1 MRQIASQWRS
11 LNRPGRFWAVG
22 EAQLCN
28 AVADRRFGLLLISSA
43 HRNSA
48 MPEIDEQHLA
58 QHPDSHYQPLSLT
71 TPEWL
76 ANASK
81 DRRTQLKR
89 ARPKPLAWHKTATG
103 EQHRQLRLRN
113 ASHWTAQNRV
123 DQRLEQL
130 QDAQAFAAPLLANAL
145 KTRFGLTLDVRTT
158 FLRLYIPATI
168 PWFTVKSGAAR
179 TWTVSLLDAAL
190 HNFEADETQPDAF
203 EAASEFITQPDAH
216 GHFQPLPEIKR
227 DLSIPAFT
235 QLCRTLDIGAQY
247 KTYLEENL
255 GITNGLVATV
265 LQHEVKASERA
276 ALEVALQLAN
286 MNGDLEEDMY
296 QTLQGVLDGRPAVRM
311 AGKPVR
317 CHDLHMMSARLTGIV
332 LFAPDLEREHGAVP
346 VVAYVPDDPQHPIK
360 QYTSTAAFTAEL
372 TRQLRD
378 SNYQHFF
385 SRFLAHEDR
394 GFFFANLNSRLGQI
408 TWHPHDPTDP
418 QPTWRETP
426 RQRPNLQL
434 SAPAIPGDLLA
445 HLYQQKLNKILN
457 DANVIAVATATVDQK
472 ARWALW
478 DSFQQI
484 ATSLLNIAALVIAP
498 FVPVLGEAMLAYMA
512 YQLLDE
518 TFEGIVDWAVG
529 QTTEAFEHLM
539 GMVEALVQLG
549 TFGAGGAIVAG
560 EFRALLPQR
569 TVAFIDSLKPVP
581 TPNGTTRYW
590 KPDLKPYE
598 RKVPLPDGS
607 APNQQGIHQHLDQA
621 VISLDDTPYVL
632 NKTPDRDGF
641 SLAHPER
648 PDAYQPKAW
657 HNGTGAW
664 QTELDQPLYWD
675 RATLLRRLGH
685 RAQTFSAQ
693 ELEQIRSVSNTP
705 ENVLRQMHVQ
715 REPMPA
721 LLEDTLKRFKI
732 EQDISTFIEQMSSN
746 DPAVYRNASPLTQLQ
761 LLCDNGT
768 WPETKALQ
776 VVDGTGQ
783 TLWQYSPRDGVARV
797 RINQVQ
803 LNSGDLLKTVLLG
816 LDESEIKT
824 LLSEEF
830 GLPARGIDVRT
841 RALRNKIAQAAER
854 QKSKLFESRYKG
866 ANQPVHGAAQQLMD
880 SRPGLP
886 ASAADVVLEQASN
899 LERAE
904 LGSGKVP
911 KRLDQLANWARQETR
926 LNRAYEGLYLKAP
939 ANLDTHTLALHSLP
953 ELPGWSG
960 TVRLEVR
967 EHSVN
972 GTLRD
977 SIGQATATERKVLV
991 HEEGEYQAYDDEGLH
1006 LQGKTDFYNAVLQ
1019 ALPDSERNAL
1029 NLHIRQGPQLRQSI
1043 AGTPLPR
1050 DRLRPIL
1057 ERQPVRP
1064 PAAGKIPRLPGGMNG
1079 YALAPEP
1086 MPAPGAPPSLI
1097 QRAQALYPGH
1107 TPAQNRALI
1116 HRLNR
1121 LPGSALPQLQLLQ
1134 LEYARLFQDL
1144 AIWRAEIPTTYPGTQ
1159 TRLGAAEYAYEG
1171 EKRIQLADQIRR
1183 CWRRE
1188 TESTQNNNDEHLSY
1202 SLVYEEPILGE
1213 LPTLTANFDHVST
1226 LGLAGTEGTSGAL
1239 RFIQRFRNL
1248 KTLELRSMPLGV
1260 FPEGLETMPNLT
1272 ELVLDSCDIQLTE
1285 QSLARLSSMS
1295 RLESLDLF
1303 NNPLGRT
1310 PSVEAMPNLKYL
1322 DLSSTE
1328 IDQLPAGLLTRP
1340 ELESAIINNNR
1351 ITELPDALFELPDTV
1366 TDGIDLE
1373 SNPFPDPLIDRIKSH
1388 FQRTGERWEATA
1400 PWADI
1405 DRLKAL
1411 YPTFTTHECNL
1422 YIFGMP
1428 GDLEAGRLELGR
1440 LGTEYEK
1447 LTADLQEWQIDVPTH
1462 HPTLNLGLLPT
1473 VRAHEQVKRQA
1484 LKELLEA
1491 CWRRETATDDADDG
1505 LTITHELN
1513 FNTTLIGELPTVTA
1527 NFDHVTLL
1535 SLQGEGATTGL
1546 GNFLDSFPRL
1556 RSLTIRG
1563 YRLQSIPAK
1572 VFQLARLH
1580 ELVLPNCTIQLNAAT
1595 ADALAEMHRLTYLD
1609 LSDNLLGITPRLG
1622 NMQQLEILDLQS
1634 TGIRVVPQ
1642 GMFSLRR
1649 IESADLRDNAIRHI
1663 DSSILEVPIYNFNA
1677 MLWEGNPLSRA
1688 SLVTLSRY
1696 ARRHRMDVSLE
1707 E

>member
-1 MRQIASQWRS
+1 
-11 LNRPGRFWAVG
+11 
-22 EAQLCN
+22 
-28 AVADRRFGLLLISSA
+28 
-43 HRNSA
+43 

-58 QHPDSHYQPLSLT
+58 QHPDSHYQPLAKAVPDWLT
-71 TPEWL
+71 G
-76 ANASK
+76 ASAE
-81 DRRTQLKR
+81 RRTQLKR
-89 ARPKPLAWHKTATG
+89 TSPRALAWHKTATR

-130 QDAQAFAAPLLANAL
+130 QDAQAFAAPLLADAL

-203 EAASEFITQPDAH
+203 EAASEFTTQPDAR

-227 DLSIPAFT
+227 ELSIPAFT

-255 GITNGLVATV
+255 GITNRLVATV

-286 MNGDLEEDMY
+286 MNGDLEDDMY
-296 QTLQGVLDGRPAVRM
+296 QALQGLLDGRPARIS
-311 AGKPVR
+311 GKPVR

-346 VVAYVPDDPQHPIK
+346 VVAYVPDDPEHPIK

-385 SRFLAHEDR
+385 SRFVAHQDR
-394 GFFFANLNSRLGQI
+394 GFFFSNLNNRLGQI
-408 TWHPHDPTDP
+408 TWHPHNPTDP

-426 RQRPNLQL
+426 RERPNLQL
-434 SAPAIPGDLLA
+434 GAPAIPGDWLT
-445 HLYQQKLNKILN
+445 HRYQQKLNKILN
-457 DANVIAVATATVDQK
+457 DAQVIAVSIAKVDQK

-498 FVPVLGEAMLAYMA
+498 FVPVLGEIMLAYMA

-518 TFEGIVDWAVG
+518 TFEGIVDWAEG

-539 GMVEALVQLG
+539 GTVEALVQLG
-549 TFGAGGAIVAG
+549 TFGAGGAIAAG

-569 TVAFIDSLKPVP
+569 TVAFIDSFKPVKV
-581 TPNGTTRYW
+581 PNGNTLYW
-590 KPDLKPYE
+590 KPDLAPYA
-598 RKVPLPDGS
+598 RKVALPEGS
-607 APNQQGIHQHLDQA
+607 TPNAQGIHQHLDQA

-641 SLAHPER
+641 LLAHPER
-648 PDAYQPKAW
+648 PDAYQPKTW

-685 RAQTFSAQ
+685 RAKTFSAQ

-715 REPMPA
+715 REPMPL

-732 EQDISTFIEQMSSN
+732 EQDISTFIEQMSSD
-746 DPAVYRNASPLTQLQ
+746 DPAVYRQASPLTQLQ

-783 TLWQYSPRDGVARV
+783 TLWQYASRDGVARV

-854 QKSKLFESRYKG
+854 QKSKLFESRYKS

-886 ASAADVVLEQASN
+886 ASAADVVLEQASD

-939 ANLDTHTLALHSLP
+939 ANLDTHILALHSLP

-967 EHSVN
+967 EHTLE

-977 SIGQATATERKVLV
+977 SIGQAAAAERKVLV
-991 HEEGEYQAYDDEGLH
+991 HEEGAYQVYDDEGLH

-1019 ALPDSERNAL
+1019 ALPDSERTVL
-1029 NLHIRQGPQLRQSI
+1029 NLHIRQGPQLRQAI
-1043 AGTPLPR
+1043 AATPLPR
-1050 DRLRPIL
+1050 NRLRPIL

-1064 PAAGKIPRLPGGMNG
+1064 PAAGKTPRLPGGMDG
-1079 YALAPEP
+1079 YALPPGP
-1086 MPAPGAPPSLI
+1086 MPTPGAPLSLI
-1097 QRAQALYPGH
+1097 QRAEALYPGH

-1116 HRLNR
+1116 QRLNG
-1121 LPGSALPQLQLLQ
+1121 LPGGALPQLQLLQ

-1144 AIWRAEIPTTYPGTQ
+1144 EIWRAEIPTTDPVTQ
-1159 TRLGAAEYAYEG
+1159 ARLGAAEYAYEG

-1188 TESTQNNNDEHLSY
+1188 TESTLNNNDEHLSY

-1226 LGLAGTEGTSGAL
+1226 LGLMGTENTSGAL

-1248 KTLELRSMPLGV
+1248 HTLELRSMPLGA

-1295 RLESLDLF
+1295 RLESLDMF

-1310 PSVEAMPNLKYL
+1310 PSVEAMPNLRYL
-1322 DLSSTE
+1322 DLSSTQ
-1328 IDQLPAGLLTRP
+1328 IDKIPAGLLTRP
-1340 ELESAIINNNR
+1340 ELESAILNNNR
-1351 ITELPDALFELPDTV
+1351 ITELPDALFELPDTI

-1373 SNPFPDPLIDRIKSH
+1373 SNPFPDPLIDRIKGH
-1388 FQRTGERWEATA
+1388 FQRTGERWETTA
-1400 PWADI
+1400 PRADI

-1411 YPTFTTHECNL
+1411 YPTFSTHECNL

-1428 GDLEAGRLELGR
+1428 GNLEAGRVALVR
-1440 LGTEYEK
+1440 LGSEYEK
-1447 LTADLQEWQIDVPTH
+1447 LKADLQEWQINVPTH
-1462 HPTLNLGLLPT
+1462 HPTLNMELIPM

-1484 LKELLEA
+1484 FKELMEA

-1513 FNTTLIGELPTVTA
+1513 YGATLIGDLPTVTA

-1535 SLQGEGATTGL
+1535 SLHGEQATTGL
-1546 GNFLDSFPRL
+1546 GNFLDRFPKL
-1556 RSLTIRG
+1556 RSLSIHG
-1563 YRLQSIPAK
+1563 YRLQNIPAQA
-1572 VFQLARLH
+1572 FRLPRLN
-1580 ELVLPNCTIQLNAAT
+1580 ELILPRCDIQLSIET
-1595 ADALAEMHRLTYLD
+1595 ANALADLHQLTYLD
-1609 LSDNLLGITPRLG
+1609 LSDNLLGITPSLE
-1622 NMQQLEILDLQS
+1622 NMQQLAVLDLQS
-1634 TGIRVVPQ
+1634 TGISRVPQ
-1642 GMFSLRR
+1642 GLFSLRK
-1649 IESADLRDNAIRHI
+1649 IVAADLRDNAIRHI
-1663 DSSILEVPIYNFNA
+1663 DNSILEVPIDNFNA
-1677 MLWEGNPLSRA
+1677 ILWEGNPLSRA
-1688 SLVTLSRY
+1688 SLATLSRY
-1696 ARRHRMDVSLE
+1696 ARRHRADVTPE
-1707 E
+1707 D